1 MHTTVTSKNRFFP
14 GLGVPG
20 VLGVLGVPGVFG
32 VLGGRRRGVT
42 CFAGMVKW
50 NSILASSVMDPRV
63 NSEGDLW

>member
-32 VLGGRRRGVT
+32 VLGGRRR
-42 CFAGMVKW
+42 AGRPD
-50 NSILASSVMDPRV
+50 SGS
-63 NSEGDLW
+63 